1 MKEIDSSSSN
11 ETMEKSQDELDLEFL
26 TKKLSDVG
34 TEAEQVTLSDNVSNL
49 SKNQSN
55 DVDSDDDFEIVDFS
69 KENQ

>member
-1 MKEIDSSSSN
+1 M
-11 ETMEKSQDELDLEFL
+11 EFL